1 VRKTKKNETQK
12 EQRMDVLEAIASKR
26 AVRHF
31 TDQPIIDEDLHAILN
46 AGRRAQSSKN
56 TQPWTFIAM
65 RDRQTLQRLSE
76 CGVYAGHLAGATVG
90 VAMLSAG
97 PTGFDLGQ
105 AAAYLQLAAW
115 ELGIGSCIASIYEPE
130 RARAILG
137 VPAAYSFDI
146 ALSLGYP
153 DPAAA
158 RPAAAPGEGRRP
170 FDEVVR
176 FERW

>member
-1 VRKTKKNETQK
+1 MQETRE
-12 EQRMDVLEAIASKR
+12 EQRMDVLAAIASKR

-31 TDQPIIDEDLHAILN
+31 TDQPITDADLRAILN

-56 TQPWTFIAM
+56 TQPWTFIAVH
-65 RDRQTLQRLSE
+65 DRQTLQRLSE
-76 CGVYAGHLAGATVG
+76 CGAYAGHLAGAAVG
-90 VAMLSAG
+90 VALVSEG

-115 ELGIGSCIASIYEPE
+115 DLGIGSCIASIYEPE
-130 RARAILG
+130 RAREILG
-137 VPAAYSFDI
+137 VPDTYSFDI

-153 DPAAA
+153 DPAAT
-158 RPAAAPGEGRRP
+158 RPAAPPGQGRQP
-170 FDEVVR
+170 FDEVIR

>member
-1 VRKTKKNETQK
+1 VQKTKENETQK
-12 EQRMDVLEAIASKR
+12 EERMDVLEAIASKR

-31 TDQPIIDEDLHAILN
+31 TDQPIADAELRAILN

-56 TQPWTFIAM
+56 TQPWTFIAI
-65 RDRQTLQRLSE
+65 RDRETLRRLSE
-76 CGVYAGHLAGATVG
+76 CGAYAGHLAGAA
-90 VAMLSAG
+90 VAVALLSAG

-105 AAAYLQLAAW
+105 AAAYLQLASW
-115 ELGIGSCIASIYEPE
+115 ELGIGSCIASIYEPA
-130 RARAILG
+130 RARQILG
-137 VPAAYSFDI
+137 VPEAYAFDI

-158 RPAAAPGEGRRP
+158 RPAAPPGQGRKT
-170 FDEVVR
+170 FDDVVR